1 MNTQLI
7 KTLFAH
13 LLVSG
18 LAGLL
23 ACSSPA
29 DKKEEKPGEVANP
42 PANTVTITAAQFR
55 ETGIRLG
62 GPDTLMLG
70 ETIQATGKLEA
81 PPDQWATVSAP
92 MGGFVR
98 SAKLVEGDFVH
109 KGQVL
114 IMLEHPDYVKLQQE
128 YLQAMARIGF
138 ERQELD
144 RQTELNR
151 EEVGARRKLQQS
163 TSDYETTRAL
173 ITSLEAQLAQL
184 HIPLDPLRTGRIVRT
199 IPLPAPIS
207 GYVDK
212 VNLRLGQF
220 VGTTDM
226 LVEIVSK
233 EHLYLELRVFENDI
247 RHVREGQ
254 LVRFTIPQQQTG
266 EMRAT
271 VYRVGQAFDA
281 QSKTV
286 LVHANLLPNQAGRL
300 FAGSYVRATI
310 LAAPRQVI
318 ALPEDALVKEG
329 GKTFI
334 YVRQPDNPTGTYQFR
349 LVPVRAGIT
358 QNHQIEVIVPS
369 TVNPSS
375 IVREGAYFINAER
388 AKTAG

>member
-1 MNTQLI
+1 MKNKPINRLTI
-7 KTLFAH
+7 WFIA
-13 LLVSG
+13 G
-18 LAGLL
+18 LAGLT

-29 DKKEEKPGEVANP
+29 DKPEETPGKTSAP
-42 PANTVTITAAQFR
+42 PKNTVTISAAQFR
-55 ETGIRLG
+55 ETGIQLG
-62 GPDTLMLG
+62 GPDTLTLG
-70 ETIQATGKLEA
+70 ATIQATGKLEA

-98 SAKLVEGDFVH
+98 SARLVEGDFVH

-114 IMLEHPDYVKLQQE
+114 AVLEHPDYVKLQQE
-128 YLQAMARIGF
+128 YLQAIARSRF

-163 TSDYETTRAL
+163 TAEFETTRAL
-173 ITSLEAQLAQL
+173 LSSLEAQLAQL
-184 HIPLDPLRTGRIVRT
+184 HIPLEALRNGTISRT
-199 IPLPAPIS
+199 IPLLAPIS

-220 VGTTDM
+220 VGTTDV

-254 LVRFTIPQQQTG
+254 LVRFTIPQQQSG
-266 EMRAT
+266 EMQAK

-281 QSKTV
+281 QTKTI
-286 LVHANLLPNQAGRL
+286 LVHANLLPNPQGRL

-310 LAAPRQVI
+310 LADPRKVV
-318 ALPEDALVKEG
+318 ALPEDALVNQG
-329 GKTFI
+329 SQTFM
-334 YVRQPDNPTGTYQFR
+334 YVREAVNRSEIYQFR
-349 LVPVRAGIT
+349 LVPIQTGLT
-358 QNHQIEVIVPS
+358 QNHRTEVRLPS
-369 TVNPSS
+369 TIDPSS
-375 IVREGAYFINAER
+375 IVRQGAYFISAER